1 MGNLNSKNLIL
12 IFLFLLIISSLQIIL
27 IPFSKSLIQRFLFLP
42 LPEESINKALINI
55 CERDISKSAHEDS
68 IIGYLCSRK

>member
-12 IFLFLLIISSLQIIL
+12 IFLFLLIISSVQIIVL
-27 IPFSKSLIQRFLFLP
+27 PLSKSLIQGFLLLP
-42 LPEESINKALINI
+42 LPKESINKALINI
-55 CERDISKSAHEDS
+55 CEKDISKSAHEDS